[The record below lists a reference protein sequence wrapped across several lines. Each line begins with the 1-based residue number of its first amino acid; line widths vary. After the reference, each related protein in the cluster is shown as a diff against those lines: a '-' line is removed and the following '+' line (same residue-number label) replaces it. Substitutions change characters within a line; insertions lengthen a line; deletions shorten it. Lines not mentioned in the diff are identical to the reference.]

1 MLETHGPTLIR
12 LVTEPISCAVANASL
27 LTSGFKIASKPA
39 SSASRATDSISRARH
54 PMPGTIPNANR
65 SVMSASPCLLCR
77 LLPSFGRGWDQGAPT
92 FDFDDRAFRR
102 AIHQARGTSRV
113 SAFIPV
119 DLDAVQWLQRDING
133 VDVDLA
139 ADDVAHP
146 ALGAAFVVDFET
158 GHAGLVNLSL
168 GGAAPAAPEPRG
180 RAQRR

>member
-77 LLPSFGRGWDQGAPT
+77 LLPGFGRGWDQRAAT
-92 FDFDDRAFRR
+92 VDFDDRAFRR
-102 AIHQARGTSRV
+102 AIHQTRGAARIG
-113 SAFIPV
+113 AFVDV
-119 DLDAVQWLQRDING
+119 DLDAVQRLQRHVDR

-146 ALGAAFVVDFET
+146 ALGAALVVDLQA
-158 GHAGLVNLSL
+158 GHARL
-168 GGAAPAAPEPRG
+168 P
-180 RAQRR
+180 